1 MARTAQEP
9 PQPTRPTTPQAS
21 NQPSQIVIRGAR
33 THNLKALDLD
43 LDKNQLVVVTGPS
56 GSGKS
61 SLAFD
66 TLAAEGQRRYLES
79 LSIQLR
85 QLATR
90 LERPPCDLLTGLPP
104 TIAIGQ
110 DRVSY
115 GPRQT
120 LGTLTE
126 VSDHLR
132 ILFARAGTLHCPD
145 CDRPVERHTP
155 AAIVERILA
164 HPEGSRFSLLAP
176 VIRDRPIDQPTL
188 TDLASQGFL
197 RVRLDGTLHELAEL
211 TLPKKP
217 KARQTLEVV
226 IDRLI
231 VKDGL
236 APRLFDSLETALR
249 VGKGVV
255 SFAPHVPEGTT
266 APPELRFSTL
276 NRCDNCELDLPE
288 LSPRLLSPSSPDGAC
303 PTCQGLPTMPAC
315 AACDGTR
322 LNPVARKVR
331 LSGTTLPELQRLP
344 LSELDP
350 RLRALTFTAAQR
362 LIATGLLREAHHRLA
377 FLVVVGLGYLTL
389 EHPADA
395 LSTGESSRVRL
406 AAQLG
411 PELSGV
417 LYVLDE
423 PTRGLHPADSAS
435 LVAALRGLVTAG
447 NTVIV
452 VEHDP
457 AVIAAADLVVDLGP
471 GAGAEGGEL
480 LAALPP
486 DALAASPRSVTGPW
500 LSGSRRI
507 PEPPSRPAA
516 TDWLTLSNINIH
528 NLQSLDVRIPINR
541 LTSVVGRSASG
552 KSTLVM
558 HALEP
563 ALRAALEGD
572 TQDRPTASRLA
583 GHQRLEKVVTID
595 QAPIG
600 RSPRSNPAT
609 FTKVF
614 DEIRTLFAATKDA
627 KARGFTASR
636 FSFNAAGGRCEACD
650 GDGQLKVEMHL
661 LPDVWVTCERCQGR
675 RYNDATLSVRYKGLD
690 IAEILA
696 MTVSELRPI
705 FAPVSKIARVL
716 DTLHAVGL
724 GYLRLG
730 QPAQTLSGGESQRL
744 KLAREL
750 ARPETGQTIYLLDEP
765 SAGLHFVDLERLV
778 DVLWR
783 LVDRGNTVV
792 LVDHRLPLVTASDW
806 VLELGPGAGLPSRV
820 LFAGPPADLARTS
833 SPTGLALAE
842 LITRPA

>member
-1 MARTAQEP
+1 MARTAQAP
-9 PQPTRPTTPQAS
+9 PQTTAQPTHQAPQ
-21 NQPSQIVIRGAR
+21 IIIRGAR

-43 LDKNQLVVVTGPS
+43 LERGQLIVITGPS

-110 DRVSY
+110 DRASY

-126 VSDHLR
+126 VSEHLR
-132 ILFARAGTLHCPD
+132 ILFARAGTLHCPS

-155 AAIVERILA
+155 AAIVDRILSQ
-164 HPEGSRFSLLAP
+164 PEGSRFSLLAP
-176 VIRDRPIDQPTL
+176 ILRNRPIDQATL
-188 TDLASQGFL
+188 TDLATQGFL
-197 RVRLDGTLHELAEL
+197 RVHIDGTQHELAEL
-211 TLPKKP
+211 VLPKKP
-217 KARQTLEVV
+217 KARQTLDVV

-236 APRLFDSLETALR
+236 APRLYDSLETALR
-249 VGKGVV
+249 VGHGVV
-255 SFAPHVPEGTT
+255 SFAPHASTGDTHP
-266 APPELRFSTL
+266 APALRFSTL
-276 NRCDNCELDLPE
+276 NRCDDCELDLPE

-303 PTCQGLPTMPAC
+303 GTCQGLPTIPPC
-315 AACDGTR
+315 STCDGTR
-322 LNPVARKVR
+322 LNPVARRVR
-331 LSGTTLPELQRLP
+331 LGGTTLPALQRLP
-344 LSELDP
+344 LTQLQP
-350 RLRALTFTAAQR
+350 ALQALPFTGPQR
-362 LIATGLLREAHHRLA
+362 QIATGLLREAHHRLA
-377 FLVVVGLGYLTL
+377 FLLQVGLGYLTL

-423 PTRGLHPADSAS
+423 PTRGLHPADSAA

-471 GAGAEGGEL
+471 GAGAEGGRL

-486 DALAASPRSVTGPW
+486 SALASNPASTTGPW
-500 LSGSRRI
+500 LSGQRRI
-507 PEPPSRPAA
+507 PDAPTRPPPS
-516 TDWLTLSNINIH
+516 DWLRLSNINIH
-528 NLQSLDVRIPINR
+528 NLSSLDVRIPLNR

-558 HALEP
+558 RALEP
-563 ALRAALEGD
+563 ALRAALDGPSS
-572 TQDRPTASRLA
+572 TPPPPFHLSGHHRLD
-583 GHQRLEKVVTID
+583 KVITID

-627 KARGFTASR
+627 KARGFSASR
-636 FSFNAAGGRCEACD
+636 FSFNAAGGRCEACE
-650 GDGQLKVEMHL
+650 GDGQLKIEMHL

-690 IAEILA
+690 IAEVLA
-696 MTVSELRPI
+696 KTVSELRPV

-716 DTLHAVGL
+716 DTLDAVGL

-792 LVDHRLPLVTASDW
+792 LVDHRLPLVTAADW
-806 VLELGPGAGLPSRV
+806 VLDLGPGAGEPTRV
-820 LFAGPPADLARTS
+820 LFTGPPADLARTT